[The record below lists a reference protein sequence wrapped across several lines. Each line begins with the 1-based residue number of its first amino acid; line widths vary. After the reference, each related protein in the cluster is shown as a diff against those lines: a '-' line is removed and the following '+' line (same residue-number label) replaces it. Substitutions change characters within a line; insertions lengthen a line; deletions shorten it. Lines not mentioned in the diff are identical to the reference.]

1 MIEEL
6 LHPAGDDVVTMICGP
21 AKMRRGLV
29 EILKE
34 LGHDAKSIMI
44 FY

>member
-1 MIEEL
+1 MVTEL
-6 LHPAGDDVVTMICGP
+6 LHPAGDDVITMICGP
-21 AKMRRGLV
+21 AKMRRNLV

-34 LGHDAKSIMI
+34 LGHDAKRIMI